1 MHITIPRAALAQ
13 ATGLVQRIVERRNTI
28 PILSN
33 LALIAEDG
41 ALTIVATD
49 LDIEARTTVQATIV
63 RSGRI
68 TVPAHMFADVA
79 GKLPDGLVTIDDGKA
94 DGRLVVSAGRSRFQL
109 QTLPFDDFPPMAA
122 EDLPT
127 RFELPKADLERMFG
141 RTQMAV
147 STEEVRYYLNG
158 VFLHAP
164 PGVDPPVLRAVATDG
179 HRLARLDAPLPAGA
193 AGMPGIIVPRKTVGE
208 VLRLAKSAGDTIAVE
223 LSDAKIRMTF
233 GATVVT
239 SKLIDGTFPDYD
251 RVIPKDNANTATFEV
266 AALQSALDRVTTINN
281 ERGRAVKLSLT
292 EGLLA
297 LSVTNPDSGTAEDEL
312 PIESGA
318 HFKPIEIGFNGRY
331 LAELASTSSAAKLH
345 AAFGDPGSP
354 SVWSPLDDPRAL
366 YVLMPMRV

>member
-41 ALTIVATD
+41 TLTIVATD

-109 QTLPFDDFPPMAA
+109 QTLPFDDFPPMTA

-208 VLRLAKSAGDTIAVE
+208 VLRLAKAPGDTIAVE
-223 LSDAKIRMTF
+223 LSDAKIRITF
-233 GATVVT
+233 GTTIIT
-239 SKLIDGTFPDYD
+239 SKLIDGTFP
-251 RVIPKDNANTATFEV
+251 
-266 AALQSALDRVTTINN
+266 
-281 ERGRAVKLSLT
+281 
-292 EGLLA
+292 
-297 LSVTNPDSGTAEDEL
+297 
-312 PIESGA
+312 
-318 HFKPIEIGFNGRY
+318 
-331 LAELASTSSAAKLH
+331 
-345 AAFGDPGSP
+345 
-354 SVWSPLDDPRAL
+354 
-366 YVLMPMRV
+366 